1 MNKDKL
7 ILSLGILN
15 FLLPFGLIYNIFIL
29 FLVLLFNLKHTNI
42 NKISI
47 LKSLLYLFILFST
60 LQGYVSLNL
69 VLSILVFDYLHKRD
83 KYTEIALLLIILET
97 SLLQNTISF
106 LFSNINYSYIG
117 FLIPNLLLLFIYFL
131 LSVKILHIFVSSIL
145 LVTLSYVLFSLDILV
160 FYSAIITSLMTL
172 CYLLFNINEKKSEKI
187 IINSTF
193 LTLSVFSLVLF
204 LQFNI
209 GSKKDFF
216 YYLPENV
223 EAYEAKFFKN
233 YSQALRFSNKDFKK
247 LNSIKDLQDNS
258 LLLLP
263 WVSDLDK
270 NFINML
276 QQIKDSKKKLTIIIA
291 GEHTN
296 YLGSQ
301 KMINQLVGKDILNN
315 DLTVPRGN
323 TDNSGFVRSIDFR
336 EWPSKSILNR
346 GSSISSGLFDKTL
359 MSGDLWFSEP
369 NINEWLWV
377 GDYNWQPSEKI
388 GRLPLATITN
398 KKNLTFLIFG
408 DNSFLM
414 NFQIIA
420 DPTPLMRVINMSTII
435 PLIIN
440 DFIIFLLIIFFI
452 FNYKFSLILVITI
465 SIYSLFSSK
474 NNNSNL
480 WKNFYMGQSGFDENN
495 FNKHYLDI
503 SRKLSGYSIVRTP
516 YLQKETLLE
525 KNNAIIFSLID
536 GQFNLKDLY
545 INDCFRAGSLNYK
558 KIRIMDGQFCK
569 VKGNYIKIIGD
580 DYRSFIFLYG
590 NKEFNKI
597 VILDRNFLSTKAPL
611 FNVDFIKELLM
622 KVK

>member
-1 MNKDKL
+1 MNKEKF

-15 FLLPFGLIYNIFIL
+15 FLLPFGLIYNIIIL

-47 LKSLLYLFILFST
+47 LKFFLYLFIFFST

-83 KYTEIALLLIILET
+83 KYTETALLLIILET
-97 SLLQNTISF
+97 SLLQNTVSF
-106 LFSNINYSYIG
+106 LLSNINYSYIG
-117 FLIPNLLLLFIYFL
+117 FLIPNILLLFLFFL
-131 LSVKILHIFVSSIL
+131 LSVKIFHIFFSLTL
-145 LVTLSYVLFSLDILV
+145 LVTLNYVLFTLDILV
-160 FYSAIITSLMTL
+160 LYSAIITSLVTL
-172 CYLLFNINEKKSEKI
+172 SYLLFNIDKKKSEKI
-187 IINSTF
+187 ISNSTF
-193 LTLSVFSLVLF
+193 LILSVFSLVLF

-216 YYLPENV
+216 YFLPENL

-233 YSQALRFSNKDFKK
+233 YSQALKFSNKDFKE
-247 LNSIKDLQDNS
+247 LNSIEDLKDNS
-258 LLLLP
+258 LVLLP

-296 YLGSQ
+296 HQGSQ
-301 KMINQLVGKDILNN
+301 KTINELVGKDILNN
-315 DLTVPRGN
+315 DLTVPRRN
-323 TDNSGFVRSIDFR
+323 SDNSGFVRSIDFR

-346 GSSISSGLFDKTL
+346 GASTYPGLFDKTL
-359 MSGDLWFSEP
+359 LTGDLWFSEP

-420 DPTPLMRVINMSTII
+420 NPTPLMRVINMSTII

-452 FNYKFSLILVITI
+452 FNYKFGLIIAVTT
-465 SIYSLFSSK
+465 SFYSLFSLT
-474 NNNSNL
+474 NNNSNI
-480 WKNFYMGQSGFDENN
+480 WNDFYMYQSGFDENN

-503 SRKLSGYSIVRTP
+503 SKDLEDYSIVRTP
-516 YLQKETLLE
+516 YLREETLIE

-536 GQFNLKDLY
+536 AQFNIKDLQ

-569 VKGNYIKIIGD
+569 VKGNYKKIIGD
-580 DYRSFIFLYG
+580 DNRSFVFLYSY
-590 NKEFNKI
+590 KEFNKI
-597 VILDRNFLSTKAPL
+597 VILDRNFLSTKAPF
-611 FNVDFIKELLM
+611 FNVNFIKELLM
-622 KVK
+622 KLK